1 MKVWRRVRAFVAT
14 WTRRDRLERDLH
26 DELTAYVDE
35 RIAALVARGVDPVEA
50 RRQVLTEEG
59 GIEPAKEHTRAV
71 RAGWGIATTL
81 RDLRFGLRLLRRA
94 PGFALVAC
102 LTIALGIGASIAIF
116 TVMRSVL
123 WRPLPYPGA
132 ERLVV
137 LDVDA
142 RGIANQGPTMG
153 EIADLRARS
162 RTLERLAI
170 ATGVDAHVDVD
181 GAIDRVGA
189 ANVSDDLLP
198 ALGARPALGRLLDS
212 RLDAGTEASPAA
224 RGIVISDALWR
235 RRFGADP
242 NVIGR
247 AVSVN
252 NNPREIVGVLA
263 PDFRVFLPE
272 SVGTLEHTDV
282 WFSTG
287 IGADRTSRGSGAVG
301 QLKPGIDLAEAQ
313 QEIEVLAAQLAAEHP
328 SIYQNA
334 GVKFRLSGARAALTD
349 RVGTGL
355 QMLAI
360 AVGFVLLLSGVNL
373 ATLLIARGAARTREL
388 EVRRALGAGRA
399 RLIRQLLSESLVI
412 TAIGSAAAL
421 LLARLMLDAIEWLR
435 PTHLPRQSQIAM
447 DWTVAAFAIGL
458 AIVAGLVFGALPA
471 WRLTHGDAAS
481 FTRGRGDTAGR
492 GTRRFQ
498 RALVAAEI
506 ALSIVPLVAAGL
518 MLRSFQQLTATRLG
532 FEPDRVLTAWMPISF
547 RQFPEFAARWQV
559 HRDAIARIGAL
570 PGVDAVSAVSPVPFG
585 PLQFTR
591 RYGRA
596 GDAPPTAVATMQ
608 SILPGY
614 FKVAGTRL
622 LQGRDVSDDDLATN
636 RQVVVIDERIARSL
650 WPDGAIGRRLAMG
663 SGGSRVVELE
673 VIGVTEAVRTRDAR
687 DAVMPHFYLPYHLW
701 SVEMALAIRTTE
713 PAATLQPAI
722 VKIVAGLGTGR
733 AVEVRPLAAFVSDAM
748 AETRF
753 ISIVLSGFAIAAAVL
768 AAVGLYGTL
777 AYLTAQRRREF
788 GIRIALGS
796 TRGAVLRLVAG
807 EGLRVT
813 LIGAVAGTAAAIAV
827 AFVMR
832 RLLYGVGPIDPVSL
846 AAVAGVVIA
855 ISVIACLRPAWTA
868 ARVDPL
874 IALKSE

>member
-1 MKVWRRVRAFVAT
+1 MKAWRRLRAFVAT
-14 WTRRDRLERDLH
+14 WTRRTRLERDLH
-26 DELTAYVDE
+26 DELTAYLDD

-50 RRQVLTEEG
+50 RRRVLAEEG
-59 GIEPAKEHTRAV
+59 GIEPAKEQTRAA
-71 RAGWGIATTL
+71 RAGWALATTL
-81 RDLRFGLRLLRRA
+81 QDLRFGLRLLRRA

-137 LDVDA
+137 LEVDA

-170 ATGVDAHVDVD
+170 ATGVDAHVEVD
-181 GAIDRVGA
+181 GEVERVGA

-198 ALGARPALGRLLDS
+198 ALGAVAALGRLLDS
-212 RLDAGTEASPAA
+212 RLDAGTETAPAA
-224 RGIVISDALWR
+224 RGVVISDALWR
-235 RRFGADP
+235 RRFRADP
-242 NVIGR
+242 DVIGR
-247 AVSVN
+247 PVSVN
-252 NNPREIVGVLA
+252 NNPRVIVGVLT

-287 IGADRTSRGSGAVG
+287 IGTERTGRGSGAVG
-301 QLKPGIDLAEAQ
+301 QLRSGTALADAQ
-313 QEIEVLAAQLAAEHP
+313 QEIELLAARLAAEHP
-328 SIYQNA
+328 SIYKDA
-334 GVKFRLSGARAALTD
+334 GVKFRLLGARAALTE
-349 RVGTGL
+349 RVDAGL

-360 AVGFVLLLSGVNL
+360 AVAFVLLLSGVNL

-421 LLARLMLDAIEWLR
+421 LLARVALNAIEWLR

-447 DWTVAAFAIGL
+447 DWTVAAFAIGI

-471 WRLTHGDAAS
+471 WRLTHGAAVS

-492 GTRRFQ
+492 GTRRLQ
-498 RALVAAEI
+498 RGLVAAEI

-518 MLRSFQQLTATRLG
+518 MLRSLQQLTTTHFG
-532 FEPDRVLTAWMPISF
+532 FEPARVVTAWMPISF
-547 RQFPEFAARWQV
+547 RMFEKFEARWQV
-559 HRDAIARIGAL
+559 HREAIAQIGAL
-570 PGVDAVSAVSPVPFG
+570 PGVEAVSAVSPVPFG

-596 GDAPPTAVATMQ
+596 GEAPPAAIATMQ

-650 WPDGAIGRRLAMG
+650 WPDGALGRRLAVG
-663 SGGSRVVELE
+663 AGSRVLDLE
-673 VIGVTEAVRTRDAR
+673 VVGVTEVVRTRDAR
-687 DAVMPHFYLPYHLW
+687 DTAMPHLYLPYRIW
-701 SVEMALAIRTTE
+701 DVEMALAIRTNE
-713 PAATLQPAI
+713 PADTLQPAI
-722 VKIVAGLGTGR
+722 AKIVAGLGTGR
-733 AVEVRPLAAFVSDAM
+733 AVEVRPLAGFVRDAM

-777 AYLTAQRRREF
+777 AFLTAQRLREF

-796 TRGAVLRLVAG
+796 TRGAVLRLVAT
-807 EGLRVT
+807 EAVRMT
-813 LIGAVAGTAAAIAV
+813 LAGTVAGAAAAIAV
-827 AFVMR
+827 AVLMR
-832 RLLYGVGPIDPVSL
+832 SLLYGVGPIDPISL
-846 AAVAGVVIA
+846 AAVAGVMLVIG
-855 ISVIACLRPAWTA
+855 VIACVRPAWTA
-868 ARVDPL
+868 ARADPL
-874 IALKSE
+874 VALKSE